1 MFPCVAVGNLN
12 QKIYDKNRNKIC
24 SLRFLSYLVVIQTSA
39 SMGRPKNTT
48 SQPTGSELAV
58 LQVLWQKGPS
68 TAREV
73 HDELAGEKQVRYTTT
88 LKTMQVMETRGL
100 IRREVEGQKHTFHA
114 AIAQEDTQTAL
125 LDSFL
130 QRAFGGSALRLVMKA
145 LGNYD
150 PSRQE
155 LEQLKEIIRQKE
167 NKTTKNQK
175 NDE

>member
-1 MFPCVAVGNLN
+1 
-12 QKIYDKNRNKIC
+12 
-24 SLRFLSYLVVIQTSA
+24 
-39 SMGRPKNTT
+39 MGRPKNTNF
-48 SQPTGSELAV
+48 QPTSSELAV
-58 LQVLWQKGPS
+58 LQILWQRGPS

-100 IRREVEGQKHTFHA
+100 VRREVEGQKHVFHA

-130 QRAFGGSALRLVMKA
+130 QRTFGGSALRLVMKA

-150 PSRQE
+150 PSQQE
-155 LEQLKEIIRQKE
+155 LDQLKEIIRQKE
-167 NKTTKNQK
+167 NKTTKNPK
-175 NDE
+175 ENDE